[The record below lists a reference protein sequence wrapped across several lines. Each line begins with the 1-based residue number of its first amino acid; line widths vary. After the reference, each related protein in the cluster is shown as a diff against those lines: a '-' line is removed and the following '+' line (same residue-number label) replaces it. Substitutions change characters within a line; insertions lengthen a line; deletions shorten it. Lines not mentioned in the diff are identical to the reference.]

1 MGQKFL
7 KIEDKIQDRESENFL
22 IFVIFLS
29 PTFMALFWLW
39 CGKWS
44 TPPKIYVYNYVYNY
58 ILDKAEITTLHN
70 MKDVCE
76 GWQSSLRFILIGYEN
91 SVSAYLQK

>member
-1 MGQKFL
+1 MMWEV
-7 KIEDKIQDRESENFL
+7 IYAPEN
-22 IFVIFLS
+22 
-29 PTFMALFWLW
+29 LW
-39 CGKWS
+39 KQVNW
-44 TPPKIYVYNYVYNY
+44 IYVYNY